1 MRLNCLFIALLF
13 ALALC
18 AAPWAQ
24 PLKSLTFTRK
34 ILYHDFGMND
44 SIKVHNPNLSAVKLD
59 SVEVWSES
67 RAEGSLVGLTF
78 QPMATPV
85 QIDGTIQVY
94 VPEKRKAITQGIFV
108 WASILTLGNRNLAVQ
123 PKGDALISR
132 FMVDRCPACKQS
144 ASAAIIDTL
153 RFKFIFHH
161 SIAADTILV
170 ITDNR
175 IGVSLQPVARNAS
188 KLRSVAG
195 IGFDFLGRRARALG
209 FQSMPHGMF

>member
-1 MRLNCLFIALLF
+1 MRPNCLFIALLF

-67 RAEGSLVGLTF
+67 RAGGSLVGLTF
-78 QPMATPV
+78 KPMPASATD
-85 QIDGTIQVY
+85 DGNIQVY
-94 VPEKRKAITQGIFV
+94 LREKRKAISQGIFA
-108 WASILTLGNRNLAVQ
+108 WASVVTLGNRNLALQ
-123 PKGDALISR
+123 PNGNALISG
-132 FMVDRCPACKQS
+132 FLLDQCPACKQS
-144 ASAAIIDTL
+144 AAATITDTL
-153 RFKFIFHH
+153 RFNFIFHH
-161 SIAADTILV
+161 STASDTILV

-175 IGVSLQPVARNAS
+175 IGLSLQPVIRKAS
-188 KLRSVAG
+188 TLGSVAG
-195 IGFDFLGRRARALG
+195 VGFDFLGRRARGLG
-209 FQSMPHGMF
+209 FQSISRGML